1 LSNVR
6 VTYSGLIAFVISI
19 SSVFTGIIFTLI
31 VTRNLSVQ
39 DFGLWTLIG
48 SLISYVII
56 YEVIISF
63 WTSRQVAR
71 DQDVGKTALVTSG
84 LLSSIS
90 FILFLVVAFFVSD
103 TVNINLDILFIAAI
117 MAPLL
122 FISNTLT
129 GINLGHRPEAT
140 SYGVLFFEIFK
151 IPVGLT
157 LVYFLEL
164 GIIGA
169 LITIIISYL
178 IKILIQIYFAKPKL
192 NGIFNYHKILYWFK
206 FSWLPMY
213 ITIPGFIWT
222 LDVLVFSAMTNSV
235 EGLAFY
241 GASMAIGNIV
251 VHSGMISQ
259 GLYPKL
265 LSGGESQFFENSFSK
280 VLYFAIPL
288 LFIAILFSKSGLF
301 VLNSAYQDASIIV
314 IIYSIRS
321 FFYVIG
327 GTFTKSL
334 QGLEKIDESEL
345 QTFSQLLKSKL
356 VLIPTLNLIHYS
368 SYVISLVIVLTIL
381 IPYNLSFIELIT
393 YWVMI
398 SLIIQIPFTIIPGI
412 LLYKKI
418 HFHIS
423 FKNIIKFLIG
433 SIAMVLV
440 FFITSDEIIVYEN
453 SIFIFLP
460 RVILQFAICGVT
472 YLGVTYMIDKNTRSL
487 FKSIITELTGKK

>member
-1 LSNVR
+1 M
-6 VTYSGLIAFVISI
+6 TYSGLIAFVISI

-31 VTRNLSVQ
+31 VTRNLPVE
-39 DFGLWTLIG
+39 DFGLWTLVG
-48 SLISYVII
+48 SLVSYVII
-56 YEVIISF
+56 YESIISY
-63 WTSRQVAR
+63 WTSRQIAR
-71 DQDVGKTALVTSG
+71 GHDAGKTALVTSG
-84 LLSSIS
+84 FLSSIS
-90 FILFLVVAFFVSD
+90 FVLFLVVAFFVSD
-103 TVNINLDILFIAAI
+103 TVNIDLYILLIASI

-129 GINLGHRPEAT
+129 GINLGHRPEAA

-157 LVYFLEL
+157 LVYFLDL
-164 GIIGA
+164 GILGA
-169 LITIIISYL
+169 IITIIVSYL
-178 IKILIQIYFAKPKL
+178 IKILIQIYFAKPQLK
-192 NGIFNYHKILYWFK
+192 GTFDFSKIRYWLK

-222 LDVLVFSAMTNSV
+222 LDVLIFSTMTNSV

-265 LSGGESQFFENSFSK
+265 LSGGKSQFFANNFIK

-288 LFIAILFSKSGLF
+288 LFIAILFSKAGLF
-301 VLNSAYQDASIIV
+301 VLNPLYQDAFVIV
-314 IIYSIRS
+314 IIYSVRS

-327 GTFTKSL
+327 GTFTRSL
-334 QGLEKIDESEL
+334 QGLEKIDESGL
-345 QTFSQLLKSKL
+345 QTFTQLLKSKL
-356 VLIPTLNLIHYS
+356 VLVPTLNLIHYS
-368 SYVISLVIVLTIL
+368 SYVIGLVIMLTIF

-398 SLIIQIPFTIIPGI
+398 SLILQIPFTIIPGI
-412 LLYKKI
+412 LVYRKI
-418 HFHIS
+418 HFSLS
-423 FKNIIKFLIG
+423 FTSILKFFIG
-433 SIAMVLV
+433 AIAMVLV
-440 FFITSDEIIVYEN
+440 FFLTSDQIIIYEK

-460 RVILQFAICGVT
+460 RLVLQFAICGIT
-472 YLGVTYMIDKNTRSL
+472 YLGITYIIDKKTRMF
-487 FKSIITELTGKK
+487 FKSIMSELISKK